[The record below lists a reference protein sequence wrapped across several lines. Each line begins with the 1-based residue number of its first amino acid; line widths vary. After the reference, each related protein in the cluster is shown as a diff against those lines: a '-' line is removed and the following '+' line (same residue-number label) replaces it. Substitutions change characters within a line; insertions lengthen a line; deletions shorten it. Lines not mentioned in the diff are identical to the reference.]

1 CMSIFYHLLLAC
13 VEAIRYYC
21 MHQSVNISV
30 KILIPI
36 LKRAISSEWSYVP
49 SLKTSNI
56 ITNTSNVQVR

>member
-1 CMSIFYHLLLAC
+1 
-13 VEAIRYYC
+13 

-56 ITNTSNVQVR
+56 ITNTSNVQV